1 MLMSPRH
8 TTAEIGGAVVRWFCT
23 RRGRKFLLSLV
34 VFIFMLAL
42 AGVQHSDTIT
52 EKYHALFEYQWR
64 PFAPSPAKP
73 TYPAFK
79 TPSNT
84 TLKLENGE
92 IEHLPPKLVKTTPNF
107 HLLMRSEKDS
117 DAFCKSTLSAMLLN
131 YPPPTAVTIGRT
143 FVRPGHRERHI
154 LTEIHEYLH
163 NEKLVH
169 EKDLLLI
176 VDGQDTW
183 FQLPSDA
190 VIKQYEAVV
199 ENANARLL
207 RKYGVDES
215 KRQKFNQT
223 IVFGAEKVCEGD
235 ATACNASPESILPHD
250 IYGVVDETTK
260 PKDLPARY
268 LNAKILM
275 GPAEDLRVLFDAA
288 LKRSEQDVSEKQ
300 TMQSILTAM
309 FGDQQLR
316 RDATLVESRST
327 SSRLREWVGPP
338 SKDHASAKRRLG
350 SANTTILN
358 DRQRE
363 YSIGLDY
370 THTLFQP
377 LLYTHMDEIVPLRH
391 GNLSDLAKYR
401 HHKTLTPQLK
411 LPSSLLSSKLPFW
424 SPNLFLHNPSPETNM
439 PAYIDRLEYDF
450 DLDRLP
456 DRHIPW
462 SNISLIQNTYTGAIP
477 ALILRVPE
485 AVDHTGAKISFNNLW
500 FAPWRRALLRQY
512 FRTRQSP
519 NGYHNSAVGGDRFW
533 DQRGG
538 RGGIWTSKEQTWL
551 SWGEVDG
558 VCGTLAH
565 MQQVFDDGRGVWMH
579 ELEEDNEGQRVKD
592 EVTYKTE
599 LEEKKERQLEKEKAE
614 VQVAAE
620 VAKQEHKQ
628 EQQEQKENQ
637 EKERLEEDQRL
648 RKIQDEEV
656 RINLEKLK
664 AVEAAERMVEEAE
677 TARKKIEEQGAN
689 SRSTSGAPARR
700 KKRRFL

>member
-1 MLMSPRH
+1 ML
-8 TTAEIGGAVVRWFCT
+8 
-23 RRGRKFLLSLV
+23 LLSLV
-34 VFIFMLAL
+34 VFTIMLAL
-42 AGVQHSDTIT
+42 TGVRHSDTIT
-52 EKYHALFEYQWR
+52 EKYHALSEYQWR
-64 PFAPSPAKP
+64 PFASSPAKP
-73 TYPAFK
+73 AYPPFK

-92 IEHLPPKLVKTTPNF
+92 IDHLPPKLVKTTPNF

-143 FVRPGHRERHI
+143 FVRPGRRERQI
-154 LTEIHEYLH
+154 LAEIHEYLH

-169 EKDLLLI
+169 DKDLLLI

-190 VIKQYEAVV
+190 IIKQYEAVV

-207 RKYGVDES
+207 KRYGVDES

-235 ATACNASPESILPHD
+235 TAACYASPESILPHD
-250 IYGVVDETTK
+250 IYGSVDEVTR
-260 PKDLPARY
+260 PEDLPARY
-268 LNAKILM
+268 LNAKVAM
-275 GPAEDLRVLFDAA
+275 GPAEDLKVLFDAA
-288 LKRSEQDVSEKQ
+288 LKRSEQDISEKQ

-309 FGDQQLR
+309 FGEQQLR

-327 SSRLREWVGPP
+327 VSRLREWVGPP

-350 SANTTILN
+350 SANTTIMN
-358 DRQRE
+358 ERQRE

-377 LLYTHMDEIVPLRH
+377 LRHTHMDEIIPLRH
-391 GNLSDLAKYR
+391 GNLSDLARFR

-411 LPSSLLSSKLPFW
+411 LPPSLFSSKLPFW

-456 DRHIPW
+456 DRHTPW
-462 SNISLIQNTYTGAIP
+462 SNVSLVQNTYTGAIP

-485 AVDHTGAKISFNNLW
+485 AVDHTETKISFNNLW

-551 SWGEVDG
+551 PWGEVDG

-565 MQQVFDDGRGVWMH
+565 MRQVFDDKRGVWMH
-579 ELEEDNEGQRVKD
+579 ELEEDNEGQRIRD
-592 EVTYKTE
+592 EMTYKE
-599 LEEKKERQLEKEKAE
+599 DLENKKEKQLEKEKAQ

-620 VAKQEHKQ
+620 VVKQEHEQ
-628 EQQEQKENQ
+628 EQREQKEKQ
-637 EKERLEEDQRL
+637 EKDRLEEDQRL

-656 RINLEKLK
+656 RVNLEKLK
-664 AVEAAERMVEEAE
+664 AVEAAEKMVKEAE
-677 TARKKIEEQGAN
+677 TARKKIEEQEVD
-689 SRSTSGAPARR
+689 SRGTSGASTRR
-700 KKRRFL
+700 KKRRIL

>member
-1 MLMSPRH
+1 ML
-8 TTAEIGGAVVRWFCT
+8 
-23 RRGRKFLLSLV
+23 LLSLV
-34 VFIFMLAL
+34 VFTIMLAL
-42 AGVQHSDTIT
+42 TGVRHSDTIT
-52 EKYHALFEYQWR
+52 EKYHALSEYQWR
-64 PFAPSPAKP
+64 PFASSPAKP
-73 TYPAFK
+73 AYPPFK

-92 IEHLPPKLVKTTPNF
+92 IDHLPPKLVKTTPNF

-143 FVRPGHRERHI
+143 FVRPGRRERQI
-154 LTEIHEYLH
+154 LAEIHEYLH

-169 EKDLLLI
+169 DKDLLLI

-190 VIKQYEAVV
+190 IIKQYEAVV

-207 RKYGVDES
+207 KRYGVDES

-235 ATACNASPESILPHD
+235 TAACYASPESILPHD
-250 IYGVVDETTK
+250 IYGSVDEVTR
-260 PKDLPARY
+260 PEDLPARY
-268 LNAKILM
+268 LNAKVAM
-275 GPAEDLRVLFDAA
+275 GPAEDLKVLFDAA
-288 LKRSEQDVSEKQ
+288 LKRSEQDISEKQ

-327 SSRLREWVGPP
+327 ASRLREWVGPP

-350 SANTTILN
+350 SAKTTVMN

-377 LLYTHMDEIVPLRH
+377 LLHTRMDEIIPLRH
-391 GNLSDLAKYR
+391 GNLSDLAKFR

-456 DRHIPW
+456 DRHTPW
-462 SNISLIQNTYTGAIP
+462 SNVSLVQNTYTGAIP

-485 AVDHTGAKISFNNLW
+485 AIDHTETKISFNNLW

-551 SWGEVDG
+551 PWGEVDG

-565 MQQVFDDGRGVWMH
+565 MRQVFDDKRGVWMH
-579 ELEEDNEGQRVKD
+579 ELEEDNEGQRIRD
-592 EVTYKTE
+592 EMTYKE
-599 LEEKKERQLEKEKAE
+599 DLENKKEKQLEKEKAQ

-620 VAKQEHKQ
+620 VVKQEHEQ
-628 EQQEQKENQ
+628 EQREQKEKQ
-637 EKERLEEDQRL
+637 EKDRLEEDQRL

-656 RINLEKLK
+656 RVNLEKLK
-664 AVEAAERMVEEAE
+664 AVEAAEKMVKEAE
-677 TARKKIEEQGAN
+677 TARKKIEEQEVD
-689 SRSTSGAPARR
+689 SRGTSGASTRR
-700 KKRRFL
+700 KKRRIL